1 MKFWWVFIIGIAA
14 TAIILRL
21 VVTRR
26 NIIDPGASL
35 LLRKELLCVTCWY
48 GEETTVYGAPHT
60 SARKLFF
67 TNNSAMIQTI
77 VAAGWEPVV
86 TRDKIFA
93 HDASPIDPHG
103 LHSTKR
109 PPGIG
114 ASSLQSKQIK
124 FLQFPPGYQH
134 LVHEHHTIV
143 YMDHKRIVADLSQL
157 MMSHT
162 GDILMRLDKNME
174 SIDHEIR
181 MTSFQS
187 RYSRKM
193 KETIAWVTEQVPNSK
208 VRIMNTGVIVYNT
221 TETVRNLCRRVFET
235 CLTLQQPACQ
245 IVWAV
250 LAPKY
255 ETPPHNLRIK
265 LLKYRDV
272 LTRPVFL

>member
-1 MKFWWVFIIGIAA
+1 MQFWWIIIIGIAA
-14 TAIILRL
+14 TILI
-21 VVTRR
+21 VISRR
-26 NIIDPGASL
+26 MLNTPGASRL
-35 LLRKELLCVTCWY
+35 LSRKELLCVTCWY

-67 TNNSAMIQTI
+67 TNNSSMIQTI

-93 HDASPIDPHG
+93 HDTSPLDPLG
-103 LHSTKR
+103 SHSTKR

-124 FLQFPPGYQH
+124 FLQFPPGYEH

-143 YMDHKRIVADLSQL
+143 YMDHKRIVADMSQL

-162 GDILMRLDKNME
+162 ADILIRLDENVE
-174 SIDHEIR
+174 SINQEIR

-193 KETIAWVTEQVPNSK
+193 KETIAWVTEQDPNSQVK
-208 VRIMNTGVIVYNT
+208 IMNTGVIVYNT
-221 TETVRNLCRRVFET
+221 TETVRKLCRRVFET
-235 CLTLQQPACQ
+235 CLSLQQPACQ

-255 ETPPHNLRIK
+255 EKPPHNLRIK

-272 LTRPVFL
+272 LTRPVFLS